1 MPPYDAPT
9 IARLDQV
16 LGRAAKMVD
25 IILLDELNV
34 RLREPRDA
42 QEEEIVMVVA
52 DCILEEMTDH
62 FMPRQKYIRDRR
74 FTWQIH
80 R

>member
-1 MPPYDAPT
+1 
-9 IARLDQV
+9 
-16 LGRAAKMVD
+16 MVD
-25 IILLDELNV
+25 IILLGELNV

-52 DCILEEMTDH
+52 DCILEEMIDH

-74 FTWQIH
+74 CTWRIH